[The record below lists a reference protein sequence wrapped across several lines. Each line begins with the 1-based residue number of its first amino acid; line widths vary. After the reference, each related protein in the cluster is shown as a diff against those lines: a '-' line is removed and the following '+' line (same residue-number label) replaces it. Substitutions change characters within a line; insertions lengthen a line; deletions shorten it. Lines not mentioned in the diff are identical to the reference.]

1 MCVLKGK
8 ERIGLSKLWARLL
21 RSVHSI
27 LKVRSVTVASTE
39 ITWSSIQ
46 LRLEHA
52 KTGIRSR
59 PSLHRATHSTMVSN
73 HIKEIPSRII
83 AS

>member
-8 ERIGLSKLWARLL
+8 ERIGLSKLWARL

-27 LKVRSVTVASTE
+27 LRVRSVTVTSTE